1 MKKFILD
8 PNISVGPF
16 VFDTEQ
22 EKIWKMMKKEFGS
35 VRDPIVDRYLPAYE
49 SEYYENPNVHLSY
62 KDNKLISIMFIDD
75 ISQRYCEIYLGQ
87 EKIWPRTE
95 KKFLSIFGRDS
106 FTEVYGSYYHT
117 TLSLIPDWDEN
128 PPYLLIGK
136 KGYAAEAA
144 EHLQLFAIVSDMIKG
159 MDRDKCRMLINH
171 TPQVSK
177 DGRTDFYP
185 YGFIKPE
192 VTALTFDSNDKLI
205 RAVQTFTDGDVL
217 NISLKQNNKK

>member
-1 MKKFILD
+1 MKKLILN

-16 VFDTEQ
+16 VFGTEQ
-22 EKIWKMMKKEFGS
+22 EEIWKIMKKEFGS
-35 VRDPIVDRYLPAYE
+35 ERDSIVERSLPAYE
-49 SEYYENPNVHLSY
+49 SEYYDNPNVHLSY

-75 ISQRYCEIYLGQ
+75 IRQRYCEIYLGQ

-117 TLSLIPDWDEN
+117 TLSLIPEWDEN

-144 EHLQLFAIVSDMIKG
+144 ENYQLFEIAEGMKKM
-159 MDRDKCRMLINH
+159 MDRKYCRMLIDR
-171 TPQVSK
+171 TPQISE
-177 DGRTDFYP
+177 DGRTDHYP
-185 YGFIKPE
+185 HGIIRPE
-192 VTALTFDSNDKLI
+192 IISLTFDSNDKLI
-205 RAVQTFTDGDVL
+205 KVTKKFPDGYLL
-217 NISLKQNNKK
+217 NISLK